1 MMSSSRNN
9 AMVGC
14 HDNQYDNDVMIS
26 AAYMRLLSLALLKVW
41 SPTNQPTI
49 VSGYSS
55 HGCHVER
62 Q

>member
-1 MMSSSRNN
+1 
-9 AMVGC
+9 MVGC